1 MTLSAFDM
9 ISIIQKI
16 SFDLYTP
23 MTYSYF
29 VVGGQ
34 RPAHQSTKK
43 TLRMLT
49 IKNILTSSAA
59 QLSSVSDSAKLDS
72 ELLLSFVLNKPR
84 TYLHTWP
91 DVTLADEELSKFN
104 RLLERRTNG
113 EPIAHILGERG
124 FWSLNLNVTADTL
137 IPRPDTEQLVEL
149 ALEIIPQQAQW
160 KILDLGTGTGAIALS
175 LAKEKP
181 SCFITATDQSIKALE
196 VAKQNAEKNQIS
208 NIEFIQ
214 SDWFSELENQQFD
227 MIVSNPPYIK
237 ENDPHL
243 NQGDVRFEPL
253 SALTSG
259 ADGLDDIRVII
270 KSSLKHLKSKGP
282 LIIEHG
288 YDQADAVCNL
298 LSAANFTQVSD
309 FKDDNGNPRVAIGY
323 IQ

>member
-160 KILDLGTGTGAIALS
+160 KILDLGTGKGAIALS
-175 LAKEKP
+175 LAQEKP

-208 NIEFIQ
+208 NIEFVVEQGIGLITGQ
-214 SDWFSELENQQFD
+214 GENPRMLLELSLDGGRSFAHSQWIELGRLGEYTVEVD
-227 MIVSNPPYIK
+227 ADLMVVADEIIPILTIT
-237 ENDPHL
+237 DP
-243 NQGDVRFEPL
+243 VPL
-253 SALTSG
+253 SISASLV
-259 ADGLDDIRVII
+259 DI
-270 KSSLKHLKSKGP
+270 K
-282 LIIEHG
+282 
-288 YDQADAVCNL
+288 AV
-298 LSAANFTQVSD
+298 A
-309 FKDDNGNPRVAIGY
+309 R
-323 IQ
+323 